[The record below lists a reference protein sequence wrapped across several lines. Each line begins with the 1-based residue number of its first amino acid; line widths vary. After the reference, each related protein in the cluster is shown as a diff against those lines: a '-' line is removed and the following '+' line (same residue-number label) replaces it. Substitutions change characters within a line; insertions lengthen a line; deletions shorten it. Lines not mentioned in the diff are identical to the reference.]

1 MDAISSVTTM
11 TSTMP
16 AMVAGG
22 SAAAMGNIG
31 STAMGATGAGA
42 MGGDMQMMMVQES
55 VSTMLA
61 SIGGESMAGN
71 DILKMAISLLILNML
86 AGKDK
91 TGDSKDMMNA
101 LLTGMIA
108 GAAAGQAGGSGG
120 MTAISMETT
129 TASIAIGQSVSMGYV
144 QQSYSAASVSS
155 GGFSA
160 VA

>member
-1 MDAISSVTTM
+1 MDAISSVATTTTTM
-11 TSTMP
+11 P
-16 AMVAGG
+16 PMVAGG
-22 SAAAMGNIG
+22 ATATMGSTGAATGAAAMG
-31 STAMGATGAGA
+31 S
-42 MGGDMQMMMVQES
+42 DMQMTMVQDS

-61 SIGGESMAGN
+61 SIGGESMASN

-91 TGDSKDMMNA
+91 SGDSKDMMNA

-108 GAAAGQAGGSGG
+108 GAAAGQAGGSGTGGG

-144 QQSYSAASVSS
+144 QQSYSAASVS
-155 GGFSA
+155 GGGLNA

>member
-22 SAAAMGNIG
+22 STAAMGDIGAAMGAAAMG
-31 STAMGATGAGA
+31 S
-42 MGGDMQMMMVQES
+42 DMQMTMVQDS
-55 VSTMLA
+55 VSNMLA
-61 SIGGESMAGN
+61 TIGGESMAGN

-108 GAAAGQAGGSGG
+108 GAAAGQAGRSSG

-129 TASIAIGQSVSMGYV
+129 TASISVGQTVSMGYV
-144 QQSYSAASVSS
+144 QQSYSAASVST
-155 GGFSA
+155 GGLNA